1 MQMQMARIG
10 TRTATWC
17 AATECAPTLLLIITN
32 SECYR
37 VCKSAQFL
45 DGLLVAPITVPQN
58 NMTELATREL
68 WLPPGSWIDTNSG
81 TEFRSS
87 EKGRYLKYSATYVQ
101 SCFVQATMLLTCV
114 VIRRVWEMPVF
125 AKAGCML
132 PLGLQPGVSLDSFDT
147 DLAQSAIGSAAR
159 EPSLLSWEVWA
170 GSATSGQG
178 HVWEESRGL
187 TNVSFTLT
195 DSTTLTLRVRTQG
208 DTKRRHRF
216 ELQNLPPASSVHPC
230 TSSTEY
236 EEAMSTYDGRAL
248 ALNVHITVHTG
259 IEGGC
264 VAIKFAQP
272 LNSGPV
278 ASARAM
284 QYRTLRSRMHKL
296 KARFDD
302 LVPRPG
308 TFLMP
313 IVAAT
318 NTADRLP
325 SSVVIKAQEIST
337 WAQQLTKFDG
347 LASQALTSIKQ
358 WAVQERDETKK
369 VAANMLMRTATA
381 WICTGAAGKFDFP
394 SCD

>member
-1 MQMQMARIG
+1 
-10 TRTATWC
+10 
-17 AATECAPTLLLIITN
+17 
-32 SECYR
+32 
-37 VCKSAQFL
+37 
-45 DGLLVAPITVPQN
+45 
-58 NMTELATREL
+58 
-68 WLPPGSWIDTNSG
+68 
-81 TEFRSS
+81 
-87 EKGRYLKYSATYVQ
+87 
-101 SCFVQATMLLTCV
+101 
-114 VIRRVWEMPVF
+114 
-125 AKAGCML
+125 
-132 PLGLQPGVSLDSFDT
+132 
-147 DLAQSAIGSAAR
+147 
-159 EPSLLSWEVWA
+159 
-170 GSATSGQG
+170 
-178 HVWEESRGL
+178 
-187 TNVSFTLT
+187 
-195 DSTTLTLRVRTQG
+195 
-208 DTKRRHRF
+208 
-216 ELQNLPPASSVHPC
+216 
-230 TSSTEY
+230 
-236 EEAMSTYDGRAL
+236 MSTYDGRAL